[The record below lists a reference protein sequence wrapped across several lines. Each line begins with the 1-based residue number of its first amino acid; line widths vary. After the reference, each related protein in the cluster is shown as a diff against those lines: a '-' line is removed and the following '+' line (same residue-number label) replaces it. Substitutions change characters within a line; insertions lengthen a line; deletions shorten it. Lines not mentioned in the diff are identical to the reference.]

1 MLLLLRLIG
10 GGAGVVAGF
19 GMRLAGGGGCILG
32 VGFVEVVVADA
43 GAGAGAGGLRDGFG
57 LRWGSVVGVVVVVV
71 VVVVESSARWV
82 GSLRDVGMGDAG

>member
-43 GAGAGAGGLRDGFG
+43 GAGAGGLRDGFG
-57 LRWGSVVGVVVVVV
+57 LRWGSVVGVV